1 MSQLRLEQES
11 GILEDVG
18 TRQFFEWLSGYRRTD
33 VLERPAGFRSD
44 YSDLNAHCQGVGEP
58 TLEKPKGAAGM
69 DTSETRCW
77 CNGLGLG
84 SIP

>member
-1 MSQLRLEQES
+1 MRQLRLEQVS
-11 GILEDVG
+11 GTLEDVG
-18 TRQFFEWLSGYRRTD
+18 TYQSFEWLSGYRRTD

>member
-1 MSQLRLEQES
+1 VSQLRLEQVS

-18 TRQFFEWLSGYRRTD
+18 AYRSFVWLSGYRRAG

-44 YSDLNAHCQGVGEP
+44 YSDSNAHCQGVGEP

-69 DTSETRCW
+69 DTSETMCG